1 MGLSWLAKSSA
12 REGARRAPPLC
23 GADRPQRVAG
33 EGAADQLVRIES
45 IDKIFGAG
53 PDSVTALDDVS
64 LTIKANEFFTLLGPS
79 GCGKTTLLRM
89 IAGFEH
95 PTHGAILL
103 DDRNVLEDPPHRRPV
118 NIVFQSYALFPHMSV
133 AENVAFGLERL
144 GQRRADVAAR
154 VEAMLRLVR
163 LEGFDSRRPHQ
174 LSGGQQQR
182 VALARALA
190 PAPKLLLL
198 DEPLSALDVKLR
210 REMQVE
216 LKRIQRETGIT
227 FLLVTHDQEEA
238 LSMSDRIAVME
249 AGRVLQTGRPADI
262 YERPASRF
270 VADFMGGNVLPG
282 DALGLLAPFAAIRP
296 ERVEVWPDGSG
307 AGLGGR
313 LIETTYLGA
322 RTAYMIALDI
332 GVTLRA
338 EQKSLPGPL
347 DPGQRVLC
355 RFPGDALTA
364 LEA

>member
-1 MGLSWLAKSSA
+1 M
-12 REGARRAPPLC
+12 
-23 GADRPQRVAG
+23 
-33 EGAADQLVRIES
+33 VRIDS
-45 IDKIFGAG
+45 VDKIFGAG
-53 PDSVTALDDVS
+53 PGAVTALDDVS
-64 LTIKANEFFTLLGPS
+64 LTIKAEEFFTLLGPS
-79 GCGKTTLLRM
+79 GCGKSTLLRM

-95 PTHGAILL
+95 PTRGAILL
-103 DDRNVLEDPPHRRPV
+103 DHRDVIADPPHRRPV

-144 GQRRADVAAR
+144 GQRRAAVAAR

-163 LEGFDSRRPHQ
+163 LEGFGDRRPHQ

-182 VALARALA
+182 VALARAVA

-216 LKRIQRETGIT
+216 LKRIQRKTGIT

-238 LSMSDRIAVME
+238 LSLSDRIAVME
-249 AGRVLQTGRPADI
+249 AGRVLQVGRPADI

-282 DALGLLAPFAAIRP
+282 DALGLTAPFAAIRP
-296 ERVEVWPDGSG
+296 ERVEVLAEGSG
-307 AGLGGR
+307 PGLGGR
-313 LIETTYLGA
+313 LIEITYLGA
-322 RTAYMIALDI
+322 RIAYTVALDI

-338 EQKSLPGPL
+338 EQQALPGPL
-347 DPGQRVLC
+347 EPGQRVLC
-355 RFPGDALTA
+355 RLPGDALAA